1 MIQDLKCN
9 MKYNKILFFGPLSP
23 FLLKES
29 GWNTVHF
36 TSVWCETKMSQTQSS
51 GEET

>member
-1 MIQDLKCN
+1 MIQDLKCI
-9 MKYNKILFFGPLSP
+9 MKYNKILFFGSHSP

-36 TSVWCETKMSQTQSS
+36 ASVWWETKMSQTQSS